1 MKIIRNIDLPKILL
15 TIVIFT
21 LCLIILQGIQT
32 SAQTPNISGEI
43 EKRIEQTSEAFIE
56 LTALLKQAST
66 EISKLNGRLDVLES
80 RERVLQKMYRE
91 MTEEMS
97 LLRDLTQRAVALK
110 AGDRKRSIKIEK
122 INRFTG
128 GRPGPRDMMVSVSQ
142 FSIAWNQIDTILDKL
157 DEITHQL
164 SLPRSKSH

>member
-1 MKIIRNIDLPKILL
+1 MDLPKILL

-97 LLRDLTQRAVALK
+97 LLRDLTQRAVAM
-110 AGDRKRSIKIEK
+110 R
-122 INRFTG
+122 
-128 GRPGPRDMMVSVSQ
+128 VSVSQ

>member
-1 MKIIRNIDLPKILL
+1 MKTIRNMDLPKILL

>member
-32 SAQTPNISGEI
+32 SAQTPNIFGEI

-142 FSIAWNQIDTILDKL
+142 FSITWNQIDTILDKL